1 MPAGTP
7 IYLDHLATTPV
18 DPVVLAAMTDVLRE
32 HFGNPSSGTHAF
44 GWSAQALAENA
55 RAEVAALVG
64 CEPREVVFTSG
75 ATEANNLAL
84 RGTADLWPQPGRI
97 VTTTLEHSSVDRTLD
112 VLAAR
117 GWQVVRVPCGPDGLV
132 PAAAVAD
139 ALTDDTRLVAVNA
152 AQNEIGTL
160 QPWARIAAA
169 CRERGIVCHV
179 DAAQAAGKVPLDFRA
194 DGIGL
199 LALSAHK
206 IYGPKGAGA
215 LVVRARDP
223 RVELRPQITG
233 GGQER
238 GLRAGTLNVPAV
250 VGMGVACRLALA
262 RRERDAARLREQGA
276 RLYARLAD
284 RIGDLVLNGDA
295 RARLPGCLNLRF
307 PGVVAGELMRA
318 VPTLALS
325 AGAACTSGDGRPSAA
340 LLALGLSAEQ
350 AGCCLRLSL
359 GRGTT
364 DEEVDAAV
372 DRLAAAVLALRKE
385 KGTA

>member
-1 MPAGTP
+1 MADAQPV
-7 IYLDHLATTPV
+7 YLDHLATTPV
-18 DPVVLAAMTDVLRE
+18 DPAVLAAMADALRE
-32 HFGNPSSGTHAF
+32 HFGNASSGTHAY
-44 GWSAQALAENA
+44 GWSARALAENA
-55 RAEVAALVG
+55 RAEVAALAG

-112 VLAAR
+112 VLEAR
-117 GWQVVRVPCGPDGLV
+117 GWRVVRVPCGPDGLV

-139 ALTDDTRLVAVNA
+139 ALTDDTRLVAINA

-160 QPWARIAAA
+160 QPWARIAQA

-215 LVVRARDP
+215 LVVRAREP

-262 RRERDAARLREQGA
+262 RREQDAARLRRLGA

-295 RARLPGCLNLRF
+295 RARLPGCLNLLI
-307 PGVVAGELMRA
+307 PGVPSGALMRA
-318 VPTLALS
+318 VPTLAFS
-325 AGAACTSGDGRPSAA
+325 AGAACTSGEGKPSAA
-340 LLALGLSAEQ
+340 LLALGLDPDRA
-350 AGCCLRLSL
+350 ACCIRLSL

-364 DEEVDAAV
+364 EAEAAAAA
-372 DRLAAAVLALRKE
+372 DRLADAITAIRKE

>member
-1 MPAGTP
+1 MADVKPV
-7 IYLDHLATTPV
+7 YLDHLATTPV
-18 DPVVLAAMTDVLRE
+18 DPEVLAAVADAMGE
-32 HFGNPSSGTHAF
+32 HFGNAASATHAY
-44 GWSAQALAENA
+44 GWAARALAENA

-97 VTTTLEHSSVDRTLD
+97 VTTTLEHSSVDSTLD
-112 VLAAR
+112 VLARR

-152 AQNEIGTL
+152 AQNELGTL
-160 QPWARIAAA
+160 QPWAGIAQA
-169 CRERGIVCHV
+169 CGERGVVCHV
-179 DAAQAAGKVPLDFRA
+179 DAAQAVGKVPLDFRA
-194 DGIGL
+194 DGIGT

-215 LVVRARDP
+215 LVVRAGEP
-223 RVELRPQITG
+223 RVQLRPQLTG

-262 RRERDAARLREQGA
+262 RRERDAARLRELGA

-307 PGVVAGELMRA
+307 PGVPAGALMRA
-318 VPTLALS
+318 VPMLAMS
-325 AGAACTSGDGRPSAA
+325 AGAACSSGDDRPSAA

-350 AGCCLRLSL
+350 AACCLRLSL

-364 DEEVDAAV
+364 AAQVDDAAE
-372 DRLAAAVLALRKE
+372 RLAAAVLALRKE